1 MKNKTAA
8 VILSGLL
15 ILGQFGMPVTALAAP
30 SADESSSQP
39 EESGDAD
46 SSEEDDDDDDDL
58 PVGVDADSD
67 ADTTAESYTEIHLS
81 TEEDFRNFAGS
92 CETDSWS
99 RDKKIIL
106 DRDIE
111 FTDSFEPA
119 PSFGGIFEGNGHTLK
134 GVIIEGKISNTGV
147 FGTIQKTGVVQ
158 NLHVEAIITP
168 EDTQTVIGGITGYNR
183 GLIENCT
190 FDGTAEAG
198 SNVGGIAG
206 YNEEYGRIISC
217 TSSGTIE
224 ADTAAGGITGYND
237 GTIQSCT
244 NNAEVNINYTDSS
257 LSTDDLKNRIDSLI
271 LSRKAD
277 SVQNISIRTDSGGIA
292 GYSSGLIASCTNN
305 GAVGYEHVGY
315 NMGGIA
321 GRSEGFIRSCTNTAL
336 IKGRKDVGGIAGQ
349 LEPYLEMNFSEE
361 DLDKIENQLDSIN
374 GLLDETLSDTRGYT
388 ADTQLQLQQL
398 NDLTGNA
405 EDSIKVITDK
415 SEDYLDRTAD
425 RVNAAEDELSAQMHS
440 LSSIVDDYDNYIND
454 VDDAIDDVSD
464 EVENAIDNANLSDE
478 EKQQL
483 QQLLDS
489 LSASAGDLS
498 DALQQL
504 NELKQAIDQI
514 SQITDETAREQ
525 AKAQLLQ
532 SIADQISDTKDS
544 TLEDVMAALEV
555 VKAHG
560 DLSDLEDALDDLTDT
575 LGDYPEDADQIESI
589 IDNIADID
597 LHIDKVDP
605 EVRNSGNDL
614 YNYMQE
620 MEERLDTLS
629 DSVSGDVNGAV
640 DDLQSLTN
648 AFDSLK
654 SIISD
659 AVDNA
664 QDRVDESLDDKV
676 EDISDEDVEGTT
688 EGRVTASENSGD
700 IRGDMNTGGIVGTI
714 GVELSLNPESDV
726 EQNGSISFDYM
737 LKTKGIV
744 DNCKNKGDV
753 CTQTRYTGG
762 IAGCLE
768 IGLIMECQN
777 YGRVHSDGDY
787 CGGIAGYSRGEEK
800 QNYAKCDVA
809 GELYIGG
816 IDGYGEELLN
826 NVSMVTI
833 SDSEQYD
840 GAIAGKVK
848 KVNSDISG
856 NIFYSDTLRGIDSIS
871 YEGTAEKVDYETL
884 MQTQG
889 LPDAFRKMTILF
901 LSTSDLDKDAD
912 DQKSVDDIILG
923 RIECDY
929 GSSLGQQDLP
939 EIPERDGF
947 HTNWN
952 TSDFSDITQDMT
964 VRAVYTR
971 TTTLLAGSSILRD
984 KDIPAVYVT
993 GRFLSGA
1000 ELVDSL
1006 TSADAAAAQVQDES
1020 SDAADTAGAESGDT
1034 EEQTL
1039 TGWEKI
1045 PEEETENAQEETSAE
1060 ESEAAPEGISAA
1072 TSVTEADS
1080 QSSAE
1085 VTEAPEAA
1093 ASQGAEA
1100 EAVEASEAAASS
1112 DAAAEET
1119 SVKKKVMG
1127 ETDEVIH
1134 LLIPDDGEEEHTVR
1148 YLPADT
1154 DRNYKIWLIESNGTK
1169 QELETEKIGNMI
1181 AFTVPGNEITFEARE
1196 FSLEDNMV
1204 LRVILIVAAVIILL
1218 GILAHIRTKIERRNH
1233 RRRNAARRAA
1243 RNDRE

>member
-1 MKNKTAA
+1 MAMKNRTAA

-15 ILGQFGMPVTALAAP
+15 ILGQICMPIHAVAAP
-30 SADESSSQP
+30 AADSSSQP
-39 EESGDAD
+39 EESGDAG
-46 SSEEDDDDDDDL
+46 SSDDEDDDDDI
-58 PVGVDADSD
+58 PIGADADSD
-67 ADTTAESYTEIHLS
+67 ASDAAESYTEIHLS
-81 TEEDFRNFAGS
+81 TEEDFHNFAGS

-99 RDKKIIL
+99 RDKKVIL

-111 FTDSFEPA
+111 FTDTFEPA
-119 PSFGGIFEGNGHTLK
+119 ASFGGIFDGNGHTLK
-134 GVIIEGKISNTGV
+134 GISIEGKVSNTGV
-147 FGTIQKTGVVQ
+147 FGTIQKTGIVQ

-183 GLIENCT
+183 GQIENCT
-190 FDGTAEAG
+190 FDGTVEAG

-206 YNEEYGRIISC
+206 YNEDYGRIISC
-217 TSSGTIE
+217 TSSGTVE
-224 ADTAAGGITGYND
+224 ADTAAGGIAGYND
-237 GTIQSCT
+237 GTLQSCT
-244 NNAEVNINYTDSS
+244 NNAQVNIDYTDSS

-292 GYSSGLIASCTNN
+292 GYSSGLIAACTNN

-321 GRSEGFIRSCTNTAL
+321 GRSNGFIRSCTNTAL

-349 LEPYLEMNFSEE
+349 LEPYMEMNFSEE

-374 GLLDETLSDTRGYT
+374 GLLNNTLSDTRGYT

-398 NDLTGNA
+398 NDLTGNVQ
-405 EDSIKVITDK
+405 DSVKMIADK
-415 SEDYLDRTAD
+415 SEDYLDRAAD
-425 RVNAAEDELSAQMHS
+425 RVNKAEDELSAQMHS
-440 LSSIVDDYDNYIND
+440 LSSVIDDYDNYIGD
-454 VDDAIDDVSD
+454 VDDAMDDVSD
-464 EVENAIDNANLSDE
+464 EFNDAIDNIDFTDE

-483 QQLLDS
+483 QQFLDS
-489 LSASAGDLS
+489 LKISSGKIQEAKEK
-498 DALQQL
+498 L
-504 NELKQAIDQI
+504 NELKDTIGQI
-514 SQITDETAREQ
+514 AQMPDGSDKEQ

-532 SIADQISDTKDS
+532 SIAEQIRDARDS
-544 TLEDVMAALEV
+544 TLEDARKALDVIKE
-555 VKAHG
+555 HG
-560 DLSDLEDALDDLTDT
+560 DLSDLEDSLDDLTDT
-575 LGDYPEDADQIESI
+575 LGDYPDDADQIESI

-597 LHIDKVDP
+597 MHIDKVDP

-614 YNYMQE
+614 YTYMQE
-620 MEERLDTLS
+620 MEDRLDTLS

-640 DDLQSLTN
+640 DDLQNLTN

-654 SIISD
+654 HIISD

-664 QDRVDESLDDKV
+664 QKRADESLDDKI

-688 EGRVTASENSGD
+688 KGRVTASGNSGD

-714 GVELSLNPESDV
+714 GVELSINPESDIV
-726 EQNGSISFDYM
+726 QNGSLSFDYM

-744 DNCKNKGDV
+744 DNCTNKGDV

-809 GELYIGG
+809 GGLYIGG

-833 SDSEQYD
+833 SDSEQYN

-848 KVNSDISG
+848 KVGSDISG
-856 NIFYSDTLRGIDSIS
+856 NIFYSDVLRGIDSIS
-871 YEGTAEKVDYETL
+871 YEGTAERVDYQTL

-889 LPDAFRKMTILF
+889 LPDAFRRMTVLF
-901 LSTSDLDKDAD
+901 LSTSDLDKDEE

-923 RIECDY
+923 KTECSY
-929 GSSLGQQDLP
+929 GSSLSQKDLP
-939 EIPERDGF
+939 EIPEREGF

-952 TSDFSDITQDMT
+952 TSDFSEITHDMT

-971 TTTLLAGSSILRD
+971 TTTLLAGSTILRNG
-984 KDIPAVYVT
+984 DIPAVYVT
-993 GRFLSGA
+993 GKFLSDA
-1000 ELVDSL
+1000 SL
-1006 TSADAAAAQVQDES
+1006 QDTLINANTAAAQEQDGSLSS
-1020 SDAADTAGAESGDT
+1020 SDLAGSESGDSQ
-1034 EEQTL
+1034 EQTL

-1045 PEEETENAQEETSAE
+1045 PETDANTGSRSADAAEAVSTEPLEITAAESETDTAETSAR
-1060 ESEAAPEGISAA
+1060 
-1072 TSVTEADS
+1072 
-1080 QSSAE
+1080 
-1085 VTEAPEAA
+1085 
-1093 ASQGAEA
+1093 
-1100 EAVEASEAAASS
+1100 
-1112 DAAAEET
+1112 
-1119 SVKKKVMG
+1119 KKKKKMG

-1134 LLIPDDGEEEHTVR
+1134 LLIPDDGQKEHTVR

-1154 DRNYKIWLIESNGTK
+1154 DRLYKIWLVGSDGAK
-1169 QELETEKIGNMI
+1169 QEIETQTLGRMLT
-1181 AFTVPGNEITFEARE
+1181 FTAPGNDITFEARE
-1196 FSLEDNMV
+1196 YSLEDNV
-1204 LRVILIVAAVIILL
+1204 ALRILLIVAAVIILL
-1218 GILAHIRTKIERRNH
+1218 AVFAHIFTKIDRRNN
-1233 RRRNAARRAA
+1233 RRRNAARSK
-1243 RNDRE
+1243 DRYNNR